1 MPEVEQ
7 LEDLILVLDSVVIA
21 LEQVLRGDAL
31 VGGTGFCSVAGTD
44 GLNSVTPSTL
54 TTSTEWC
61 AAIARPDSLTMF
73 GCGT

>member
-1 MPEVEQ
+1 M
-7 LEDLILVLDSVVIA
+7 LVTS
-21 LEQVLRGDAL
+21 
-31 VGGTGFCSVAGTD
+31 GGAGFASCAGTCVV
-44 GLNSVTPSTL
+44 NSVTPRTL